1 MTNLI
6 GVLGGMGPD
15 ATITYLS
22 MVVENTQASTDQEHV
37 DLDCV
42 MHCSIPDRTAYIL
55 DRSQPSP
62 LPDLIQDIQTLG
74 ERGATAIAIPCNTAH
89 YFFEELQAASPV
101 PVLNMLELAVD
112 SLRERYPQA
121 RNVCVLGTRGT
132 AQTGVYAPAVEK
144 AGLTLVDVSEEGQKL
159 VDTVIFDRV
168 KAGIPTEHSLYSDM
182 LAEGM
187 ASGEDALI
195 LACTEL
201 SVPERQIEHDYP
213 TLDALV
219 ALARATVVAAGKQLK
234 PAL

>member
-1 MTNLI
+1 MANLI

-15 ATITYLS
+15 ATITYLT
-22 MVVENTQASTDQEHV
+22 MVVENTVASTDQEHV

-55 DRSQPSP
+55 DRTQPSP

-89 YFFEELQAASPV
+89 YFFDELQSASSV
-101 PVLNMLELAVD
+101 PVLNMLDLAVEN
-112 SLRERYPQA
+112 LKVQFPEA
-121 RNVCVLGTRGT
+121 KKVCVLGTRGT
-132 AQTGVYAPAVEK
+132 AQTGVYRPALER
-144 AGLTLVDVSEEGQKL
+144 AGLIPVDVSEVGQKL
-159 VDTVIFDRV
+159 VDAVIFDRV
-168 KAGIPTEHSLYSDM
+168 KAGIPTETELFNSM

-187 ASGEDALI
+187 ASGADALI

-201 SVPERQIEHDYP
+201 SVPERQISHSYP

-219 ALARATVVAAGKQLK
+219 ALARATVTAAGKQLT
-234 PAL
+234 PQ